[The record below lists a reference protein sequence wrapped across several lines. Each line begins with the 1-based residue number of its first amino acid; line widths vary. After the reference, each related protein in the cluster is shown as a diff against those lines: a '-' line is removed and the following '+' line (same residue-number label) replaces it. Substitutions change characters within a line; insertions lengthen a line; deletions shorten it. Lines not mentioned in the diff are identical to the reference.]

1 MTCVVSVLLYTRH
14 HLMYASSEI
23 VIRWNTELEIQW
35 VGKVVDNQKYAGLRH
50 VEREKV
56 YVI

>member
-1 MTCVVSVLLYTRH
+1 
-14 HLMYASSEI
+14 MYASSEI